1 MPDLPNSGGPGPRGQ
16 SSVLT
21 ESGTDTLRALPA
33 AYPLDDFY
41 ARARLPL
48 PEIEMIEPAEMPEP
62 YRRLLVHNNDMTPT
76 LSAYHARVIHL
87 RVLGRQ
93 YRDDYYFREVVLVTD
108 ETELPVEFG
117 AIRINLALCSRTVR
131 RNILDERVPLG
142 DLLRVHSVPH
152 SSRPKAFFRL
162 KADDVMVRALSLSEP
177 QLLYGRRNTLRDTVG
192 RPLAEVVEILPPL
205 PTPIPGFCSSDKEI
219 DENNSKR

>member
-1 MPDLPNSGGPGPRGQ
+1 M
-16 SSVLT
+16 
-21 ESGTDTLRALPA
+21 RALPA

-117 AIRINLALCSRTVR
+117 AIRINLALSDAAATFSTSGCRWVTCCGCVRSRTPV
-131 RNILDERVPLG
+131 D
-142 DLLRVHSVPH
+142 
-152 SSRPKAFFRL
+152 PKRY
-162 KADDVMVRALSLSEP
+162 RG
-177 QLLYGRRNTLRDTVG
+177 QGG
-192 RPLAEVVEILPPL
+192 
-205 PTPIPGFCSSDKEI
+205 
-219 DENNSKR
+219 